1 MEKSTATTEKIRKL
15 LVQLPEVCFD
25 FMMDI
30 EPRTTPLTRLNYA
43 YDLKTF
49 FTYIT
54 QNIYSFDKPIN
65 ELTNEDLARIQSR
78 HINMYLEYLNAY
90 TQTITEISDD
100 GEVISRQKQRM
111 NGNSGK
117 KRKLVAIRVFFKFLY
132 KHKYISQNPADL
144 IEVPKIREKAITR
157 LESDEVEK
165 LFVTL
170 DNPEGL
176 SHRQIQYSLSTRE
189 RDIAIIS
196 LMLGTGIRV
205 SECVGIDFKDIDWE
219 HNRFKII
226 RKGGNEAILY
236 FNDEVR
242 GALAAY
248 YSIRKEIPALP
259 GHENAFFL
267 SLQNKRISQ
276 RSVQLLVKKYAH
288 VAAPVKRITPHKLRS
303 TFGTELYQKTGDIY
317 LVADV
322 LGHKDVNVTR
332 KHYADMSENK
342 RKLAAEITQLR
353 HRNITQNPDE
363 TDENLP

>member
-1 MEKSTATTEKIRKL
+1 LDKSAAMTEKIRKI
-15 LVQLPEVCFD
+15 LVQLPEICFD

-54 QNIYSFDKPIN
+54 KNIYSFDKPIV
-65 ELTNEDLARIQSR
+65 ELTTNDIARIQPR

-100 GEVISRQKQRM
+100 GEIITHQKQRI
-111 NGNSGK
+111 NSNSGK

-132 KHKYISQNPADL
+132 KHKYITHNPADL

-165 LFVTL
+165 LFTTL
-170 DNPEGL
+170 DHPEGM
-176 SHRQIQYSLSTRE
+176 SHRQIQYSLSTHE
-189 RDIAIIS
+189 RDVAIIS
-196 LMLGTGIRV
+196 LLLGTGIRV
-205 SECVGIDFKDIDWE
+205 SECVGIDLEHIDWE
-219 HNRFKII
+219 HNRFKIT

-236 FNDEVR
+236 FNAEVHN
-242 GALAAY
+242 ALASY
-248 YSIRKEIPALP
+248 YNIRKEIPALP

-276 RSVQLLVKKYAH
+276 RSVQLLVKKFAH
-288 VAAPVKRITPHKLRS
+288 IAAPVKRITPHKLRS
-303 TFGTELYQKTGDIY
+303 TFGTELYHKTGDIY

-332 KHYADMSENK
+332 RHYADMSEDK

-353 HRNITQNPDE
+353 PDNSTQNPDGDSE
-363 TDENLP
+363 